1 VGPLRIE
8 DEEVQVQ
15 LRREVIEL
23 ENSTE
28 LLRFRGT
35 QDARLQRYSEL
46 ELHHRPSAVLLDHLP
61 LNLRIEWDW
70 LKDPPRTERR
80 RVSASPR
87 FGGQEGAKWR
97 FASAV
102 QSL

>member
-1 VGPLRIE
+1 VGPLRVE
-8 DEEVQVQ
+8 DEAVQVQ

-61 LNLRIEWDW
+61 LRVILICRPGLSGHWD
-70 LKDPPRTERR
+70 D
-80 RVSASPR
+80 AR
-87 FGGQEGAKWR
+87 FVPEVDEDELTVL
-97 FASAV
+97 SC
-102 QSL
+102 SISI

>member
-1 VGPLRIE
+1 MTYGDAQVVVGPLRVE

-23 ENSTE
+23 ENDTE

-61 LNLRIEWDW
+61 LNLRIDGV
-70 LKDPPRTERR
+70 KGT
-80 RVSASPR
+80 
-87 FGGQEGAKWR
+87 G
-97 FASAV
+97 
-102 QSL
+102 